1 MKTTDLGWFGIIR
14 LGLVQTAIGAI
25 VVLCTSTVNRLM
37 VVEYALPALVPGL
50 LVTWHYVLQIMRPRW
65 GHGSDVGGR
74 RTPWII
80 GGMAVLALGGFG
92 AALSI
97 SIMAYNTVLGL
108 LLAAIAFSLIGIG
121 VGASGTSLLVLL
133 AKSVSK
139 ERRPAAATL
148 VWIMMIAGFVLT
160 AILVGKFL
168 NPFSLERLIAV
179 AAFVCGSAFLATIA
193 ALFRLEPKARP
204 HIERAISATDP
215 DFRAALKEVWQD
227 QTARHFSVFIFVSM
241 LAYSAQEL
249 VLEPFGALVFGMSPA
264 ETAMLGGAQHGGAL
278 TGMILLGTL
287 ATLFSRS
294 RVMALRHWIV
304 IGCGGS
310 ALALT
315 GLVMAA
321 RIGPGWP
328 LAPSIFLLGLA
339 NGIYAVAAIG
349 SMFNLAASGGEARE
363 GLRMGLFGAAQG
375 VAFGI
380 GGFAGSGLSDA
391 MRFFIGSPVGA
402 YGIVFSV
409 EAILF
414 LAAAFLAARIGFSSE
429 AQQDEVSFHAQ
440 TNQAMEHSRG

>member
-1 MKTTDLGWFGIIR
+1 
-14 LGLVQTAIGAI
+14 
-25 VVLCTSTVNRLM
+25 
-37 VVEYALPALVPGL
+37 LVPGV
-50 LVTWHYVLQIMRPRW
+50 LVAWHYALQIMRPRW
-65 GHGSDVGGR
+65 GHGSDVGGS

-80 GGMAVLALGGFG
+80 GGMAILALGGFG

-97 SIMAYNTVLGL
+97 SIMAYNTLLGL
-108 LLAAIAFSLIGIG
+108 LLAALAFSLIGIG

-133 AKSVSK
+133 AKSVAK

-148 VWIMMIAGFVLT
+148 VWIMMIAGFVVT
-160 AILVGKFL
+160 AIFVGKFL
-168 NPFSLERLIAV
+168 NPFSIERLLIV
-179 AAFVCGSAFLATIA
+179 AASVCAGALAMTIA
-193 ALFRLEPKARP
+193 ALFRLEPKALIAP
-204 HIERAISATDP
+204 HQKPTEAHP
-215 DFRAALKEVWQD
+215 EFRIALKEVWQD
-227 QTARHFSVFIFVSM
+227 ATARHFSIFIFVSM

-278 TGMILLGTL
+278 TGMILLGTI

-294 RVMALRHWIV
+294 RFMALKHWMV

-321 RIGPGWP
+321 QIGPGWP
-328 LAPSIFLLGLA
+328 LAPSIFALGVA

-349 SMFNLAASGGEARE
+349 SMFNLAAAGGEARE

-380 GGFAGSGLSDA
+380 GGFAGSGLSDV
-391 MRFFIGSPVGA
+391 MRLFIGSPVGA

-409 EAILF
+409 EALLF
-414 LAAAFLAARIGFSSE
+414 LAAAYLATRIGHSASME
-429 AQQDEVSFHAQ
+429 RDTVSFHPSAKP
-440 TNQAMEHSRG
+440 AMEHSGG